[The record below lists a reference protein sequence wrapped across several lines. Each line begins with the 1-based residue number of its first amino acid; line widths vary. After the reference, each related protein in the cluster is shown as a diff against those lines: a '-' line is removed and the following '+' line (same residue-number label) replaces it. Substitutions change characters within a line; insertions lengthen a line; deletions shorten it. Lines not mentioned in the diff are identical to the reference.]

1 LECGGFSAAV
11 RALAQ
16 PGLVDFFLN
25 ITRQDCQKSENV
37 RQCKRDRRRLNR
49 LLAASNRR
57 PGRLAG
63 ARRRRYSGPGTTQK
77 SVYFLVRSGYLERSF
92 C

>member
-49 LLAASNRR
+49 FVGRIEPAAR
-57 PGRLAG
+57 PSG

-77 SVYFLVRSGYLERSF
+77 SVYFWVQSGYFERSF